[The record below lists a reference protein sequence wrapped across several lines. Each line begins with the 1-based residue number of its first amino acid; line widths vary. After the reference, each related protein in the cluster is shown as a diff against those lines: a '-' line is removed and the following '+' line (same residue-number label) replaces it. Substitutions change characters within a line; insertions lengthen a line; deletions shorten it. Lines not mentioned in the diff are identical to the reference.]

1 MFIAQKIMVF
11 LLVFCIL
18 ICIREI
24 ANYLLTV
31 FDKRR
36 ERLEITKT
44 RLILFACALSY
55 IFTIIFTGFRLF

>member
-1 MFIAQKIMVF
+1 MLIVQKIMVF
-11 LLVFCIL
+11 LFVFSIL

-24 ANYLLTV
+24 GNYLLTV

-36 ERLEITKT
+36 NAVEITKT
-44 RLILFACALSY
+44 RLILFACAISY